1 MRIMTRAL
9 RFSNGKSRDDEQVL
23 VRPTASRHAELVG
36 RPTIGR
42 PPGPVASLHEPP
54 GSPGSGQASGVDAEI
69 AVRAPLRKLLDAFVS
84 TGQLAV
90 GTKAGQP
97 G

>member
-1 MRIMTRAL
+1 MLFTAMTIPNIPDVQNVYRK
-9 RFSNGKSRDDEQVL
+9 RFIVKHQ
-23 VRPTASRHAELVG
+23 
-36 RPTIGR
+36 PTIGR

-54 GSPGSGQASGVDAEI
+54 GSPGSGQASGIDAEI